1 MLRSEITL
9 VHRTKLLNMI
19 FSKYDE
25 IQAKI
30 KQDLKESRQISIAL
44 NAWSSSQKVAYL
56 KVLIY

>member
-9 VHRTKLLNMI
+9 VHCAKLSNMI
-19 FSKYDE
+19 FLKYDE

-44 NAWSSSQKVAYL
+44 NA
-56 KVLIY
+56 